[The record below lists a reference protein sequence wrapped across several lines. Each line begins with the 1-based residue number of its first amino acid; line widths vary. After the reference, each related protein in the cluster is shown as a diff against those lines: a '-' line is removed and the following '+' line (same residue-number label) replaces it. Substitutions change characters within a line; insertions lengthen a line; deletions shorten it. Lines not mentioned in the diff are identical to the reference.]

1 MSVEEIILVRA
12 AGAPAERRCQWYVL
26 ALSLLAASTACRGH
40 SQQHVDRPPTLTTM
54 ATLEGAVEN
63 SAFLVTYA
71 SLGAAGNQAD
81 PDGDSLVFRVEQ
93 VLSGRLT
100 KEGGAAVP
108 QGAVLGPNETWEWT
122 PHSAG
127 GDVTAFMVRV
137 FDGTYASSDAVPVI
151 VNVTNHTPQFTVVGL
166 LTGAAPI
173 EPFTVSYAVLLAA
186 SDATDVDGDVLTF
199 ELSEVLSGTL
209 TQSGVPADV
218 GAILSEGGAAWT
230 WTPTGAGDL
239 AAFNVTATDGFSST
253 AAVQVTIRTVNPKLI
268 ADWIGGYGAATGWTV
283 VAGTPVAGAG
293 DGMVA
298 TPRDVF
304 AANGVL
310 YVADGDNNRVV
321 KLDQTTG
328 TPLGWIGVVDATPSG
343 GAVGCSTAPA
353 GSLTPGWCLGGTA
366 MAGDFPGALDFP
378 LHLVVAGSTLYV
390 ADLIA
395 LNEYDAVTGAFL
407 ASLPSTAL
415 APGGASAGPDG
426 VATDG
431 TYVYVSGFNT
441 GTVTRID
448 TSIGQPA
455 GWIGGV
461 ATLPASCLGA
471 LPAVDQFTGSW
482 CIGGS
487 AKPGTGGGM
496 LPWPRG
502 IAVAAGRLLVAS
514 NAGVQSYDPT
524 TGAFDSSYPAVI
536 GSQGVAVSGGALYT
550 TDYAT
555 VYSYDLATGSL
566 LGWMGP
572 VATAPTSCAVTASP
586 LPTAGHSTLS
596 WCTGGSPG
604 ASTVDPQPGRLKYPT
619 GLTAANGLLFVAD
632 AAGDCLHKFG
642 VATGAPLG
650 WLGTVAAGTVGGWT
664 TQDAPGPAVGSSDGM
679 FKEAYGVAADAGMD
693 ALYVASAFRLNK
705 FRASTG
711 EFLGWTGRTATAPT
725 SCDGSLPAIVPGPT
739 GGWCKGGTAEA
750 GFRDGE
756 LGYWAP
762 RLALG
767 GGYIYVADDINNTNR
782 VMRFTEAGVF
792 AGWIGTIGSTT
803 ALSPAACVSAGVGS
817 FSPDWCF
824 GGFAASASTSAF
836 YQVQALSVL
845 GDTIIIADGNLDRVA
860 KIRIVPGAVQFV
872 GWSGGVGPGAADV
885 PTSCAGGSLP
895 VPGGITN
902 GWCTGGNSIA
912 GGGGGAFSAIQ
923 GTAQDGAGNVYVLSD
938 TCVSKL
944 GPDGGFLG
952 WVGTIAGTITGGP
965 CDGLS
970 GQTPHWCTGGTPE
983 AGYASSSYSLAYDV
997 TDGVIYVGELGRVH
1011 KLDGASGAY
1020 LGWAGEVAATP
1031 TGGGFGCTS
1040 APIGKLTPTWCL
1052 GGAAADT
1059 STHNGLAAFAI
1070 SADGGQLLMVDS
1082 NRGRVTRLAARKQ

>member
-1 MSVEEIILVRA
+1 M
-12 AGAPAERRCQWYVL
+12 
-26 ALSLLAASTACRGH
+26 
-40 SQQHVDRPPTLTTM
+40 
-54 ATLEGAVEN
+54 EN
-63 SAFLVTYA
+63 SAFPISYE
-71 SLGAAGNQAD
+71 SLSAAGDQTDA
-81 PDGDSLVFRVEQ
+81 DGDSLAFRVEQ

-100 KEGGAAVP
+100 KA
-108 QGAVLGPNETWEWT
+108 GAVVVPGDTLLGPSETWEWT
-122 PHSAG
+122 PHSAD
-127 GDVTAFMVRV
+127 GDVSAFVVRV
-137 FDGTYASSDAVPVI
+137 VDGIHASDNAVPVI
-151 VNVTNHTPQFTVVGL
+151 INVTNHTPQFTVVGL
-166 LTGAAPI
+166 LTGAAPM
-173 EPFTVSYAVLLAA
+173 EPLTVSYAALVAA
-186 SDATDVDGDVLTF
+186 SDASDLDGDALTF
-199 ELSEVLSGTL
+199 QLDAVLSGTL
-209 TQSGVPADV
+209 TQSGAPANV
-218 GAILSEGGAAWT
+218 GAILSESGAAWT
-230 WTPTGAGDL
+230 WTPTAAGDI

-253 AAVQVTIRTVNPKLI
+253 AAVQVTIRVVSPKLA
-268 ADWIGGYGAATGWTV
+268 ADWIGGYGVATGWTAAAGPP
-283 VAGTPVAGAG
+283 VAGTG

-310 YVADGDNNRVV
+310 YVADGDNNRVA

-328 TPLGWIGVVDATPSG
+328 APLGWIGVVDATPSG
-343 GAVGCSTAPA
+343 GAAGCSTAPA

-395 LNEYDAVTGAFL
+395 LNEYDVVTGAFL
-407 ASLPSTAL
+407 TSLPSTSL

-441 GTVTRID
+441 GTITRID
-448 TSIGQPA
+448 TSTGQPA

-482 CIGGS
+482 CTGGN

-524 TGAFDSSYPAVI
+524 TGAFDSSYPPVI

-572 VATAPTSCAVTASP
+572 VATAPTSCTVTGPP
-586 LPTAGHSTLS
+586 LPAAGHSTRS

-619 GLTAANGLLFVAD
+619 GLFVANGLLFVAD
-632 AAGDCLHKFG
+632 AAGDCLHKFD

-650 WLGTVAAGTVGGWT
+650 WLGTVATGSVSGWT

-679 FKEAYGVAADAGMD
+679 LKEAYGVAADAGVD

-705 FRASTG
+705 FKASTG

-725 SCDGSLPAIVPGPT
+725 SCDGGLPITVPGPT
-739 GGWCKGGTAEA
+739 GGWCKGGTSEA

-803 ALSPAACVSAGVGS
+803 GLSPAACVSAGVGN

-824 GGFAASASTSAF
+824 GGFEAFASTSAF
-836 YQVQALSVL
+836 FQVQALSVF
-845 GDTIIIADGNLDRVA
+845 GDAMIIADGNLDRVA
-860 KIRIVPGAVQFV
+860 KIRIAQGAVQFV
-872 GWSGGVGPGAADV
+872 GWSGAVGLSAADV
-885 PTSCAGGSLP
+885 P
-895 VPGGITN
+895 
-902 GWCTGGNSIA
+902 
-912 GGGGGAFSAIQ
+912 
-923 GTAQDGAGNVYVLSD
+923 
-938 TCVSKL
+938 
-944 GPDGGFLG
+944 
-952 WVGTIAGTITGGP
+952 
-965 CDGLS
+965 
-970 GQTPHWCTGGTPE
+970 
-983 AGYASSSYSLAYDV
+983 
-997 TDGVIYVGELGRVH
+997 
-1011 KLDGASGAY
+1011 
-1020 LGWAGEVAATP
+1020 
-1031 TGGGFGCTS
+1031 
-1040 APIGKLTPTWCL
+1040 
-1052 GGAAADT
+1052 
-1059 STHNGLAAFAI
+1059 
-1070 SADGGQLLMVDS
+1070 
-1082 NRGRVTRLAARKQ
+1082 